1 MIELI
6 KDIMFWVIVITL
18 FNIILRI
25 IFNKSY
31 MMHKPFLMK
40 GREEGY
46 SQGYN
51 DASMNILLYYQIQRE
66 VPSREWLRVTQG
78 KRLNTR
84 EKILE
89 SIV

>member
-1 MIELI
+1 MIEII

-18 FNIILRI
+18 FNIILRV
-25 IFNKSY
+25 IFNKSF
-31 MMHKPFLMK
+31 MMHRPFIIK

-46 SQGYN
+46 SKGYN
-51 DASMNILLYYQIQRE
+51 DAAMNIILYYEIKE
-66 VPSREWLRVTQG
+66 DIPSREWLRITQG
-78 KRLNTR
+78 QRLNTR

>member
-1 MIELI
+1 MFEII

-51 DASMNILLYYQIQRE
+51 DASMNILLYYFELIAHYHHIPIPIMFHQF
-66 VPSREWLRVTQG
+66 
-78 KRLNTR
+78 
-84 EKILE
+84 
-89 SIV
+89 

>member
-31 MMHKPFLMK
+31 LMHKPFITK

-46 SQGYN
+46 LQGYN
-51 DASMNILLYYQIQRE
+51 DASMNILLYYQIQQD

>member
-1 MIELI
+1 MFELI

-31 MMHKPFLMK
+31 LMHKPFITK

-46 SQGYN
+46 LQGYN
-51 DASMNILLYYQIQRE
+51 DASMNILLYYFVLSFQHQYYHHYIPMPIRIHQ
-66 VPSREWLRVTQG
+66 V
-78 KRLNTR
+78 
-84 EKILE
+84 
-89 SIV
+89 